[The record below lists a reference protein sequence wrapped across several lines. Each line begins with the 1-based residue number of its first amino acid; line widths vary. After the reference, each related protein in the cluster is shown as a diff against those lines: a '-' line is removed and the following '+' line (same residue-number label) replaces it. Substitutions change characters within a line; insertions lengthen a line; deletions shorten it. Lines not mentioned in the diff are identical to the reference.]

1 MSGYYSK
8 HLIIEWSYRTPINIF
23 IILILLITILL
34 TSIYSLRLILFT
46 TIIPAL
52 YPKIFKH
59 YISYNNTLSLT
70 TITLSRIISGT
81 TLNWLLPYYPT
92 SYMLA
97 QNINKLNANYI
108 IILTITI
115 TALITTSKKITYTNI
130 SLYRLLS
137 SLLFL
142 TPISTQTLTTP
153 FIKLSILTYKHL
165 DQSWLEKL
173 TAIGHTSQVYNS
185 RLFLNTYIQP
195 LSLKILPVRLVNRRI
210 YNYTNIKLHIYI

>member
-108 IILTITI
+108 IILAITI
-115 TALITTSKKITYTNI
+115 TTLIITPKKSPILIYHYINYYH
-130 SLYRLLS
+130 LYY
-137 SLLFL
+137 F
-142 TPISTQTLTTP
+142 
-153 FIKLSILTYKHL
+153 
-165 DQSWLEKL
+165 
-173 TAIGHTSQVYNS
+173 
-185 RLFLNTYIQP
+185 
-195 LSLKILPVRLVNRRI
+195 
-210 YNYTNIKLHIYI
+210 